1 MWVLQLATDGGF
13 KNASAMVYTKGVSL
27 AKQGRQ
33 SQAPRTTHMLPTR
46 ANTYSAKANGDG
58 INIVLSLTNVHGD
71 IFMRQSVCLPIFSL
85 TMSVLLT
92 CTTLPTQAA
101 EISGVKFADN
111 AEVSGQSLLLNGL
124 GIRYRAIFKVYA
136 AGLYLPKKSQDEKEV
151 LAMTGAKRIHAIMFR
166 DVEGDVL
173 GRLLMQGIRDNS
185 TQQEA
190 LRHVASIG
198 KLGQA
203 FAERKKLLA
212 GDSFTIDFDP
222 KLGPQIKVNGKAMTS
237 QPNDPSFNNLFLR
250 IWLGDSPADHLLKKG
265 MLNQPIE
272 NKTQY

>member
-1 MWVLQLATDGGF
+1 
-13 KNASAMVYTKGVSL
+13 
-27 AKQGRQ
+27 
-33 SQAPRTTHMLPTR
+33 
-46 ANTYSAKANGDG
+46 
-58 INIVLSLTNVHGD
+58 
-71 IFMRQSVCLPIFSL
+71 MRQSVFLSIVPFVTSL
-85 TMSVLLT
+85 LWL
-92 CTTLPTQAA
+92 CTSLPTQAA
-101 EISGVKFADN
+101 EISGIKFADS
-111 AEVSGQSLLLNGL
+111 AEVSGQALLLNGL
-124 GIRYRAIFKVYA
+124 GIRYRSIFKVYA

-151 LAMTGAKRIHAIMFR
+151 LAMTSAKRIHAIMFR

-190 LRHVASIG
+190 LSHVASIR

-222 KLGPQIKVNGKAMTS
+222 TLGPQIKVNGKAMTS
-237 QPNDPSFNNLFLR
+237 QPNDPTFNSLFLR
-250 IWLGDSPADHLLKKG
+250 IWLGESPADHLLKKG

>member
-1 MWVLQLATDGGF
+1 
-13 KNASAMVYTKGVSL
+13 
-27 AKQGRQ
+27 
-33 SQAPRTTHMLPTR
+33 
-46 ANTYSAKANGDG
+46 
-58 INIVLSLTNVHGD
+58 
-71 IFMRQSVCLPIFSL
+71 MRHSIFSL
-85 TMSVLLT
+85 AFSLLLA
-92 CTTLPTQAA
+92 CTVQTTYAA
-101 EISGVKFADN
+101 EISGIKFADN
-111 AEVSGQSLLLNGL
+111 AEVAGQSLLLNGL

-151 LAMTGAKRIHAIMFR
+151 LAMPGAKRIHAVMFR
-166 DVEGDVL
+166 EVEGDVL

-185 TQQEA
+185 TQSEA
-190 LRHVASIG
+190 FKHVNSIS

-203 FAERKKLLA
+203 FSERKKLVA

-222 KLGPQIKVNGKAMTS
+222 KVGPQIKVNGKAMAS
-237 QPNDPSFNNLFLR
+237 QPNDPTFNNLFLR